1 MLDSDSNSGLLDSYP
16 TIGGAANAPLV
27 FHHGGN
33 NIGCSSTVYLFPEL
47 QSGIVVLGNAL
58 AHCDATD
65 WTAQVLTEA

>member
-1 MLDSDSNSGLLDSYP
+1 VLDSDSNSGLLDSYP